1 MTLQTTMMT
10 RPDTDM
16 VLETIRDD
24 FELLCRTREEDNITW
39 TAPVC
44 DLVELIHTMWARGYL
59 LNIFGRRVLFGRFT
73 EQLCTRLHIV
83 PPKNAYAV
91 INNIHMRKDAY
102 NTSLITRLGRMIGT
116 QGDRHPLRRF
126 VSRAWNAERKEI
138 ND

>member
-1 MTLQTTMMT
+1 
-10 RPDTDM
+10 
-16 VLETIRDD
+16 
-24 FELLCRTREEDNITW
+24 
-39 TAPVC
+39 
-44 DLVELIHTMWARGYL
+44 MWARGYL

-116 QGDRHPLRRF
+116 QGDRHPLKRF
-126 VSRAWNAERKEI
+126 VSNGMKEER
-138 ND
+138 

>member
-1 MTLQTTMMT
+1 MTRQTTMT
-10 RPDTDM
+10 TLPDTDT
-16 VLETIRDD
+16 VLEAIRDD
-24 FELLCRTREEDNITW
+24 FELLCRTRKEDNITW

-83 PPKNAYAV
+83 PPKNAYAG

-116 QGDRHPLRRF
+116 QGDRHPLKRF
-126 VSRAWNAERKEI
+126 VSKGMKEER
-138 ND
+138 